1 MEVAEKARSFAEKKH
16 SGQKRRT
23 GEDYIVHPIRVAE
36 IVKAETAKEP
46 IADDEKEKQ
55 ITAAYLHDILED
67 TETTARELEYHF
79 GTAVAALVTEL
90 TNDPEAIKRFGKGPY
105 LAAKMEKM
113 SEGALTVKLADRL
126 DNMNDT
132 DSEDAARLKRK
143 CDETSYILDRLS
155 RRTDLTACQK
165 RLIDR
170 IRERTD
176 ICLKMRRIREAKR
189 P

>member
-1 MEVAEKARSFAEKKH
+1 MEMTEKACFFAEKKH
-16 SGQKRRT
+16 RGQKRRS

-46 IADDEKEKQ
+46 IADDEKEKW
-55 ITAAYLHDILED
+55 IAAAYLHDTLED
-67 TETTARELEYHF
+67 TETTVRELESHF

-90 TNDPEAIKRFGKGPY
+90 TNDPEAIKRLGKGPY
-105 LAAKMEKM
+105 LAAKTEKM

-126 DNMNDT
+126 DNINDT
-132 DSEDAARLKRK
+132 DPEDAARMKRI
-143 CDETSYILDRLS
+143 CDETAYILDRLS

-165 RLIDR
+165 RLMDR

-176 ICLKMRRIREAKR
+176 R
-189 P
+189 PDRPEDTADP